1 MKLIATSR
9 IVAATAAL
17 AFAVTSYSAAAN
29 AQAKTIR
36 ASIQAP
42 AASHLS
48 KGFDHLLGEIEKVTE
63 GRVKFERYYS
73 GSLAKPNEQLR
84 ATSTGLAG
92 VALAVPTYVPG
103 QLPLANVGGLPALW
117 VDSWVGSKAYQSLYD
132 QQPAMHQELD
142 KQGVKL
148 ISAFVTPT
156 YYPMARNIELNSLG
170 QFKGMR
176 VMTSGQIAVLL
187 QSLGAQIVNIATP
200 EGYEALQRGTVDGAV
215 YGVTS
220 AATYNIETVV
230 KSLWRVPLGGLPM
243 LVIMNKKVWAS
254 LSPEDQKAIQ
264 KVAAGQADAFHRI
277 YQIGGDDESLKKF
290 INAGVKVIDADAA
303 SVAGLQKAAEKI
315 WGEWAAEQDKAGL
328 PGKQTMDL
336 FVKLNAEYSKKNPFS
351 ATK

>member
-1 MKLIATSR
+1 MTITAISR
-9 IVAATAAL
+9 TFAAMAAL
-17 AFAVTSYSAAAN
+17 GLSLAIFSTTAD
-29 AQAKTIR
+29 AQTKTIR

-48 KGFDHLLGEIEKVTE
+48 KGFDHLLGEIEKATE

-92 VALAVPTYVPG
+92 LALAVPTYVPG
-103 QLPLANVGGLPALW
+103 QLPLANVGGNPALW
-117 VDSWVGSKAYQSLYD
+117 VDSWVGSKAYQALYD
-132 QQPAMHQELD
+132 QVPEMHAELD
-142 KQGVKL
+142 KHGVKL
-148 ISAFVTPT
+148 VSAFVTPT
-156 YYPMARNIELNSLG
+156 YYPMARNIELNDLS

-220 AATYNIETVV
+220 AATYNVETVV

-243 LVIMNKKVWAS
+243 LVIMNKKIWES

-264 KVAAGQADAFHRI
+264 QVAAGQAEAFHRI

-290 INAGVKVIDADAA
+290 VSAGVKVIDADPA
-303 SVAGLQKAAEKI
+303 SVIGLQSAAQKI
-315 WGEWAAEQDKAGL
+315 WDSWAAEQDKAGL
-328 PGKQTMDL
+328 PGRKTMDL
-336 FVKLNAEYSKKNPFS
+336 FVKLNDEYAKKNPFS
-351 ATK
+351 AKK

>member
-1 MKLIATSR
+1 MTLTAISR
-9 IVAATAAL
+9 YFAAAAAFALSLTAYSATAD
-17 AFAVTSYSAAAN
+17 
-29 AQAKTIR
+29 AQTKTIR

-42 AASHLS
+42 AASRLS
-48 KGFDHLLGEIEKVTE
+48 KGFDHLLGEIEKATE

-92 VALAVPTYVPG
+92 LSLAVPTYVPG

-132 QQPAMHQELD
+132 QVPAMHQELD
-142 KQGVKL
+142 KHGVKL
-148 ISAFVTPT
+148 ISAIVTPT
-156 YYPMARNIELNSLG
+156 YYPMARDIELNNLS

-215 YGVTS
+215 YGLTS
-220 AATYNIETVV
+220 AATYNVETVV

-243 LVIMNKKVWAS
+243 LIIMNKKVWES

-264 KVAAGQADAFHRI
+264 KAAADQPDAFHRI
-277 YQIGGDDESLKKF
+277 YQIGGDEESLKKF
-290 INAGVKVIDADAA
+290 VKAGVKVIDADPA
-303 SVAGLQKAAEKI
+303 SVAGLQKAAQKI
-315 WGEWAAEQDKAGL
+315 WDGWAAEQDKAGL
-328 PGKQTMDL
+328 PGRQTMDL
-336 FVKLNAEYSKKNPFS
+336 FVKLNADYTKKNPFA